1 MHSSVTDMRA
11 TTRVGY
17 VMTHHPRV
25 ATTFITNEI
34 DELRQ
39 RGAEIVP
46 IAMNLPRPDD
56 LPTEASRAERSRT
69 LYLKAAGP
77 LGLLRS
83 TLRVAS
89 ARPVAF
95 LGLVIRAL
103 DSARLDPSIAVRR
116 LAHLA
121 YASLAVEH
129 CRAHGITHLHAHF
142 GQAPATIAW
151 FTAEIGNLRDRE
163 KWTWSFTIHGFQDFV
178 NESDARL
185 DLKAASA
192 SFVICVSD
200 FTRSQLCRVT
210 DPLLWDRFH
219 VVRCGI
225 DLDAFSL
232 RPSRPMPA
240 SPRILVVA
248 RLSAEKGHVVLL
260 HALARLRAEGS
271 GATLDIVGSG
281 PYEAEIRAEVSRLGL
296 DDAVRQHGELASG
309 EVDRHLRD
317 ADVFCL
323 PSFSEGLPVSIMEA
337 MAIGVPVVA
346 TAISG
351 IPELA
356 VHDETALTVP
366 PANEEALASALRR
379 MLGDSRL
386 AETVAAAGR
395 VAVEHRHDLHANV
408 AKLAALFDSAVE
420 SPIP

>member
-1 MHSSVTDMRA
+1 MTDRDARA
-11 TTRVGY
+11 RVAY

-34 DELRQ
+34 DEMRRL
-39 RGAEIVP
+39 GAEVVP
-46 IAMNLPRPDD
+46 IAMNRPGPDD
-56 LPTEASRAERSRT
+56 LPSETSRIESTRT
-69 LYLKAAGP
+69 LYLKSAG
-77 LGLLRS
+77 LSGLLRS

-89 ARPVAF
+89 ANPVSFAR
-95 LGLVIRAL
+95 LAITAL
-103 DSARLDPSIAVRR
+103 RSARLDLSIAVRR
-116 LAHLA
+116 LVHLA

-129 CRAHGITHLHAHF
+129 CRAHGVRHLHAHF

-151 FTAEIGNLRDRE
+151 FTAEIGNFRQRE
-163 KWTWSFTIHGFQDFV
+163 KWAWSFTIHGFQDFI

-192 SFVICVSD
+192 SFVVCVSD

-210 DPLLWDRFH
+210 DPLLWKRFH

-225 DLDAFSL
+225 DLAEFYP
-232 RPSRPMPA
+232 RPARSMPA
-240 SPRILVVA
+240 RPRILVVA
-248 RLSAEKGHVVLL
+248 RVSSEKGHVVLL
-260 HALARLRAEGS
+260 HALARLRASGS
-271 GATLDIVGSG
+271 AATLDIIGSG
-281 PYEAEIRAEVSRLGL
+281 PYDAQIRAEVSRLGL
-296 DDAVRQHGELASG
+296 RDAVHHHGELPPG
-309 EVDRHLRD
+309 DVNRHLRD

-366 PANEEALASALRR
+366 PANEEALEQALRR
-379 MLGDSRL
+379 LLGDSLL
-386 AETVAAAGR
+386 AETIAAAGR
-395 VAVEHRHDLHANV
+395 VAVERLHDLHANV
-408 AKLAALFDSAVE
+408 AQLAALFEAAVDR
-420 SPIP
+420 PRR